1 MRIIITEDQYKRI
14 IKEDIDT
21 RSERVKSIVNNY
33 GLNRAIHMVA
43 GGIDTIRQAYHDN
56 PYEFL
61 NQFNSLKPV
70 ERDDYYDTRIY
81 YMDENNNP
89 IFYYVKNGGL
99 KKVFFN
105 FYLLW
110 VFFIY
115 MGYTNEDTI
124 NILKK
129 WLYDTYGIRGFEP
142 TVKSGSIKSLNL
154 ED

>member
-1 MRIIITEDQYKRI
+1 MRIIITEEQYKRVL
-14 IKEDIDT
+14 KEDIDT
-21 RSERVKSIVNNY
+21 RSERVKSIVKKY
-33 GLNRAIHMVA
+33 GLKQSIDMIA
-43 GGIDTIRQAYHDN
+43 GGVVTIRQAYNDN
-56 PYEFL
+56 PLEFL
-61 NQFNSLKPV
+61 NQFNNLTPV

-115 MGYTNEDTI
+115 MGYPNEDTI

-129 WLYDTYGIRGFEP
+129 WLNDTYGIRGFEP

>member
-1 MRIIITEDQYKRI
+1 MRNIIKQVL
-14 IKEDIDT
+14 KEDIDN
-21 RSERVKSIVNNY
+21 RSERIKSIVNKY
-33 GLNRAIHMVA
+33 GLKRSIDMIA
-43 GGIDTIRQAYHDN
+43 GGVKTIRQVYDDN
-56 PYEFL
+56 PLEFL
-61 NQFNSLKPV
+61 NQFNNLTPV

-89 IFYYVKNGGL
+89 IFYYEENSNL
-99 KKVFFN
+99 KKVYFN

-142 TVKSGSIKSLNL
+142 TVKIGSIKSLNL

>member
-1 MRIIITEDQYKRI
+1 MRNI
-14 IKEDIDT
+14 IKQVLKEEVDN
-21 RSERVKSIVNNY
+21 RSERIKSIVNKY
-33 GLNRAIHMVA
+33 GLKRSIDMIA
-43 GGIDTIRQAYHDN
+43 GGVKTIRQVYDDN
-56 PYEFL
+56 PLEFL
-61 NQFNSLKPV
+61 NQFNNLKRV
-70 ERDDYYDTRIY
+70 ERDDYFDTRIY

-89 IFYYVKNGGL
+89 IFYYIENSNI

>member
-1 MRIIITEDQYKRI
+1 MRNIIKQVL
-14 IKEDIDT
+14 KEDIDN
-21 RSERVKSIVNNY
+21 RSERIKSIVNKY
-33 GLNRAIHMVA
+33 GLKRSIDMIA
-43 GGIDTIRQAYHDN
+43 GGVKTIRQVYDDN
-56 PYEFL
+56 PLEFL
-61 NQFNSLKPV
+61 NQFNNLTPV
-70 ERDDYYDTRIY
+70 ERDDYYNTRIY
-81 YMDENNNP
+81 YMDENNHP
-89 IFYYVKNGGL
+89 IFYYEENSNV
-99 KKVFFN
+99 KKVYFN

-115 MGYTNEDTI
+115 LGYTNEDTI